1 MKTTSLRQFRV
12 AIDKQ
17 PEPVQ
22 VTRRKDDGT
31 YELLGTWMPAAS
43 SAVVLDPAVQRATV
57 PAATTPGATGPA
69 ATAPGFGSPHAA
81 PKPSRKR

>member
-31 YELLGTWMPAAS
+31 YELLGTWTPAAS

-57 PAATTPGATGPA
+57 PAAAASTPEFRP
-69 ATAPGFGSPHAA
+69 A